1 MGQAGQ
7 ALGIL
12 LEEDTEVLP
21 VLQGLLGPLGVGNI
35 LVVGNLVVGSPAVE
49 GTLAEDI
56 LVVGILAVGSLEVD
70 IVVPY
75 MEVAVVG
82 KAGRQALVVQL
93 LQADKIKLKTESL
106 LAVAEFLIYSNM
118 KSPLGKC
125 IFC

>member
-70 IVVPY
+70 IVVPC
-75 MEVAVVG
+75 MEVVVVG
-82 KAGRQALVVQL
+82 TAGRQALVVQL